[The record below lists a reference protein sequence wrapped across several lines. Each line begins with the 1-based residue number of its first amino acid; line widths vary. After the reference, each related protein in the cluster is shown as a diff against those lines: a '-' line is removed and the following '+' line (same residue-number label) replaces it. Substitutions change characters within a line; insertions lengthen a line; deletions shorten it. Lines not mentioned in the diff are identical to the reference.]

1 MPQALD
7 TVSFIRN
14 RLKYSAAKCYV
25 ASLSAAAIHNLWRTF
40 NETENNGCTYS
51 IYCGRITT
59 DILRAAF
66 LREMAYNPLRFGGVS
81 LDNANTL
88 SPEAAAIV
96 KSIQN
101 ILFKFEALWP
111 AGIADRVSIVDIA
124 DPRYHFLRELRDCFK
139 DIARLNLA
147 DFKKAAYRDEIIA
160 HFANALEI
168 PMYPNMRAALRA
180 MANASAARRDNIRTR
195 KELAR
200 RLSAIETEMKIHRG
214 HDREFYTELLA
225 EYDSVRAQLDGL
237 RDVARTRRKPNAR
250 PESPAPVPPAPLV
263 MEDDEENTD
272 ATDREIELLG
282 TMTPEHD
289 TDEIF
294 QDYMEQ
300 MLGMRMGKFNNDHQR

>member
-25 ASLSAAAIHNLWRTF
+25 ASLSAVAIHNLWRTF
-40 NETENNGCTYS
+40 NETENSGCTYS
-51 IYCGRITT
+51 IYVGRITT

-81 LDNANTL
+81 LD
-88 SPEAAAIV
+88 SKKDCSQEVGAIID
-96 KSIQN
+96 SIQG
-101 ILFKFEALWP
+101 ILSQFNDLWP

-124 DPRYHFLRELRDCFK
+124 DPQYHFLRELRDCFK

-160 HFANALEI
+160 HFANAVEI
-168 PMYPNMRAALRA
+168 PMTPDMRAALRG
-180 MANASAARRDNIRTR
+180 MANASAARRENIRTR

-225 EYDSVRAQLDGL
+225 EHDSLRTQLDGL
-237 RDVARTRRKPNAR
+237 RAVSRARSKPNIRHA
-250 PESPAPVPPAPLV
+250 SPASVPPAPVV
-263 MEDDEENTD
+263 MEDGGDVTD
-272 ATDREIELLG
+272 AAEREIELLS
-282 TMTPEHD
+282 TMTPEHA

-294 QDYMEQ
+294 QDYMEH
-300 MLGMRMGKFNNDHQR
+300 MLGLRVGKFNGDHQR